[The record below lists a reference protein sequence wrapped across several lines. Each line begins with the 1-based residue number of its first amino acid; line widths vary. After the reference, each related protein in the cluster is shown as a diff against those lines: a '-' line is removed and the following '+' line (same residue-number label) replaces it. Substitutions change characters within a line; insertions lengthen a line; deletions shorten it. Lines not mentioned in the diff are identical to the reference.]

1 LADSDALFCMIVR
14 ESEGSLER
22 EALVLDALSG
32 RAGGRE
38 NLLRAI
44 WPDAYRIAWSVLR
57 NHVAA
62 EDAAQ
67 DACAKVIGSLEQL
80 RRADA
85 FRMWFYRI
93 VVRCALRYR
102 ATPVDSYPQEP
113 ALGASIEDRVDLA
126 DAVLALPREMRITVV
141 LRYYHGLNASEIA
154 EVTGAP
160 SGTVRF
166 RLAMA
171 RRRLARHLTPEGH
184 V

>member
-1 LADSDALFCMIVR
+1 MTVR
-14 ESEGSLER
+14 ELEGPLER
-22 EALVLDALSG
+22 EALVLEALSG
-32 RAGGRE
+32 AAGGRE

-67 DACAKVIGSLEQL
+67 DACAKLVGSLSQL
-80 RRADA
+80 RSADA
-85 FRMWFYRI
+85 FRTWFYRI

-102 ATPVDSYPQEP
+102 ATPVDSQPLQAP
-113 ALGASIEDRVDLA
+113 AGTSVEDRVDLA
-126 DAVLALPREMRITVV
+126 DAVLALPRDMRITVV
-141 LRYYHGLNASEIA
+141 LRYYYDLNATEIA
-154 EVTGAP
+154 AVTGVP

-171 RRRLARHLTPEGH
+171 RRRLARHLSLGGH